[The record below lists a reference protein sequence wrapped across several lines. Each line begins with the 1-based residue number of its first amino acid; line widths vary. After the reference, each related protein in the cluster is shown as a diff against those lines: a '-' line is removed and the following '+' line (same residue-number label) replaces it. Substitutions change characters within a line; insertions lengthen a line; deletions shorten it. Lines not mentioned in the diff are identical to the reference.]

1 MRRARAPWSRRCI
14 LESSPQQGR
23 ALPPCGHS
31 PTTREAETAA
41 SPRACCVSWVVY
53 GIGHAITLRR
63 GTPNEVAEA
72 TCSTGRLCGH
82 RGLGQGLR
90 RHRPQGQ
97 AWGLKSELGRDESH
111 QAALT
116 SVLPSFLTLRSWL
129 WLQRPENST
138 QWLQQHEMWYIYHLT
153 PPWFFPEPSTKVASC

>member
-1 MRRARAPWSRRCI
+1 MRNEKRKCPGKREIRQPLKCHRSVPGPESMPLGGIVSGLCTEQGTGARAPWSRRCI

-97 AWGLKSELGRDESH
+97 AWGLKSELGQDESH

-116 SVLPSFLTLRSWL
+116 SVLPSFLTL
-129 WLQRPENST
+129 
-138 QWLQQHEMWYIYHLT
+138 
-153 PPWFFPEPSTKVASC
+153 